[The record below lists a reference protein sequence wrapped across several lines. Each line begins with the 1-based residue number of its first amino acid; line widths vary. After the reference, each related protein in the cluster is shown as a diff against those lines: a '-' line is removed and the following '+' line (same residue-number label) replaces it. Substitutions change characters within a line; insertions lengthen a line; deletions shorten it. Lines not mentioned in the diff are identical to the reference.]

1 MASLNSLRQLWRSAV
16 RPPLVM
22 TALLPCSWWNR
33 RSEPPAPDDGELGD
47 AWLFASGSGSGTGG
61 TSARVD
67 ITHQAYSCL

>member
-22 TALLPCSWWNR
+22 TALLPCSWWKR
-33 RSEPPAPDDGELGD
+33 RSEPPVPDDGELGD
-47 AWLFASGSGSGTGG
+47 TWLFPSGSGSGTWG

-67 ITHQAYSCL
+67 ITH